1 MKSILFVCLGNIC
14 RSPLAEG
21 IARKMFEQRGL
32 HVKLDSAGTGSW
44 HIGEAPC
51 PDSIKVAKLHDIDIS
66 SLRARQVCL
75 KDEKKFDFI
84 IAMDENNRKDLLALG
99 IKNPLKLGDFGFKG
113 EDVPDPYYYKDF
125 EGFEKI
131 FQMIYR
137 SLDVF
142 IEKKYYL

>member
-1 MKSILFVCLGNIC
+1 
-14 RSPLAEG
+14 
-21 IARKMFEQRGL
+21 MFEQRGL

-75 KDEKKFDFI
+75 KDEEKFDFI

-131 FQMIYR
+131 FQMIST